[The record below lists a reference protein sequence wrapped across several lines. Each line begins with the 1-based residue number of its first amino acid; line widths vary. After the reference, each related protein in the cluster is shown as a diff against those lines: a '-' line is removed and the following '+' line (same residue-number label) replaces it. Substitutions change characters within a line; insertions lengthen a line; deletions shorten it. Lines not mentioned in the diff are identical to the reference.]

1 MGPHR
6 ATRAI
11 LAAGLLTGLFLCA
24 GAAAQP
30 ETPPETPAAQDES
43 RLDRLLHRFFGNRKP
58 SGEELEGR
66 AVSAV
71 DRFAADAGD
80 HIEVVLVHP
89 VTRFESRFG
98 DDASRGKRLLGEL
111 ARPLQSYTND
121 RVIRDYLLFERGQE
135 LDPYLLAD
143 SERLLRRLPYISDAK
158 LTVVPLN
165 ASGDTVAVVVQ
176 TVDRWPIGFDVDVKS
191 ADEFRGDLY
200 SVNLRGTG
208 VGWSNRI
215 LYRDDGEPRTGYRGL
230 LYKENLTGRFW
241 NLEAEF
247 ADSPD
252 EKRLRGSVERTLA
265 HPGINVLGGASWNRY
280 QGRRDNEPNAEVVTG
295 DAWVGRVHRMYDR
308 RTVGRRPRSVLV
320 PALRVEDVD
329 YLSQSTVPADS
340 NLVLYD
346 NRLYLAALSY
356 HRLKYYQ
363 TSFLL
368 GLGETEN
375 VPRGVVVKLTG
386 GYQDSDANRR
396 MCLFL
401 DTGLVSVRQRGDLVY
416 VSADW
421 GGFFRNQ
428 RIEEGLLR
436 LDGRYYTSLVGGGA
450 YRTRFN
456 VRVEYTLGIRR
467 APGQRLMLRR
477 DLGQR
482 LLPEEEV
489 VGNQRLVTSVEANL
503 FTPWSL
509 AGFRVSWLSFT
520 DLGLIGPEN
529 ADSLWQ
535 ERVYYGAGVGVNLRN
550 PDLALPTWRI
560 TAAVRNRVEDGRS
573 EFVLGFRSVSTDPP
587 VVPSAKPS
595 LLVYR

>member
-1 MGPHR
+1 MV
-6 ATRAI
+6 
-11 LAAGLLTGLFLCA
+11 LAGLLTGLFLCA
-24 GAAAQP
+24 ESVAQESAPPDTTLRDEGAVQ
-30 ETPPETPAAQDES
+30 
-43 RLDRLLHRFFGNRKP
+43 RLLHRFFGNRKP
-58 SGEELEGR
+58 SGEALEGR

-71 DRFAADAGD
+71 DRFAPDAGD

-89 VTRFESRFG
+89 VTRFEERFG
-98 DDASRGKRLLGEL
+98 EDASRGRRMVGGL
-111 ARPLQSYTND
+111 ARPLQSYTRD
-121 RVIRDYLLFERGQE
+121 HVIRDFLLFRRGEE

-165 ASGDTVAVVVQ
+165 DRGDTVAVVVQ
-176 TVDRWPIGFDVDVKS
+176 TVDRWPIGFDFDVKS
-191 ADEFRGDLY
+191 ADEFWGDLY

-215 LYRDDGEPRTGYRGL
+215 LYKTDGDPRIGYRGL
-230 LYKENLTGRFW
+230 VRKENLSGRFW
-241 NLEAEF
+241 NAEVEY
-247 ADSPD
+247 ADSHE
-252 EKRLRGSVERTLA
+252 EKRLRTAIERSLA
-265 HPGINVLGGASWNRY
+265 HPGINVVGGASWDRY
-280 QGRRDNEPNAEVVTG
+280 QGRRETEPNAKQIARDV
-295 DAWVGRVHRMYDR
+295 WVGRVHRMYDR
-308 RTVGRRPRSVLV
+308 RTVGGRPRSVIV
-320 PALRVEDVD
+320 PALRVQDVD
-329 YLSQSTVPADS
+329 YLSQSTLPADS
-340 NLVLYD
+340 NLVLFD

-375 VPRGVVVKLTG
+375 VPRGVAVKLTG
-386 GYQDSDANRR
+386 GYQDGENDRRTCLALDA
-396 MCLFL
+396 
-401 DTGLVSVRQRGDLVY
+401 GAISVRQRGDLVY
-416 VSADW
+416 ARAAW

-428 RIEEGLLR
+428 RIEEGMLR
-436 LDGRYYTSLVGGGA
+436 LDGRYYTSLVGGGQ

-456 VRVEYTLGIRR
+456 GRVEYTLGIRR

-482 LLPEEEV
+482 LLPETEV
-489 VGNQRLVTSVEANL
+489 TGNQRLVTSVEANL

-509 AGFRVSWLSFT
+509 AGFRVSCLSFA
-520 DLGLIGPEN
+520 DAGLIGPED

-535 ERVYYGAGVGVNLRN
+535 ERIYYGVGLGVNLRN

-560 TAAVRNRVEDGRS
+560 TAAVRNRVDDGDP
-573 EFVLGFRSVSTDPP
+573 EFVLGFRSVSADPP
-587 VVPSAKPS
+587 VVPSAKPA